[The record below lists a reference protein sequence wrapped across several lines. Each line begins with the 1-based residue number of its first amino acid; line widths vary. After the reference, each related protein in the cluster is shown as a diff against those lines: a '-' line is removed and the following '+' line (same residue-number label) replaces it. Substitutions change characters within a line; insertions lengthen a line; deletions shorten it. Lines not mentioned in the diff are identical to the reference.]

1 MFINFVKL
9 KKMKLENLNLVELN
23 AQEKKS
29 TEGGNGFWQL
39 IGAIVGVI
47 GTCGKTTITHHNS
60 EYASNFQS
68 CTGGTKW

>member
-1 MFINFVKL
+1 
-9 KKMKLENLNLVELN
+9 MKLENLKVVELE
-23 AQEKKS
+23 AQELKS
-29 TEGGNGFWQL
+29 VDGGGNGFWYL

-60 EYASNFQS
+60 EYASNFKS